1 MSVEEK
7 QARSVFVGNIP
18 HGTTEEQM
26 KDLFST
32 VGTVLSFRIVY
43 DRETGNPKGYGFAEY
58 SDIEMAQSAIRNLN
72 AAEFSGR
79 TLRVDKASSQ
89 ADELRM
95 IHQQTGGPPIENPYG
110 ENVSAEKAP
119 EAISRAVAS
128 LPPEQMYELM
138 KQMKLCIQNNMNEA
152 RTMLLNNPQLA
163 YALLQAQVIMKIV
176 EPQVAMAL
184 LHRKPDQIPPIM
196 PSNTVSMPPNLMRAP
211 LITPQPL
218 MPPALI
224 QTGQNVQPTVRLSNL
239 AQPTTAQITRQP
251 GFDHLDPRFQQG
263 GMQQRTTVQTT
274 QSSSQNSRQTSSAN
288 TSTSGINQ
296 LSQQQQQQASQQ
308 QISPQQPSQ
317 QQSPSSATTNSTVST
332 SSNQITSVDQ
342 EKAALIMQV
351 LQLRDDQIA
360 MLPLEQ
366 RQSILMLKEQIAQSA
381 GGLI

>member
-1 MSVEEK
+1 
-7 QARSVFVGNIP
+7 
-18 HGTTEEQM
+18 
-26 KDLFST
+26 
-32 VGTVLSFRIVY
+32 
-43 DRETGNPKGYGFAEY
+43 
-58 SDIEMAQSAIRNLN
+58 MAQSAIRNLN

-196 PSNTVSMPPNLMRAP
+196 PSNTVSMPPNVFLFYNF
-211 LITPQPL
+211 LLNYI
-218 MPPALI
+218 I
-224 QTGQNVQPTVRLSNL
+224 
-239 AQPTTAQITRQP
+239 
-251 GFDHLDPRFQQG
+251 F
-263 GMQQRTTVQTT
+263 
-274 QSSSQNSRQTSSAN
+274 
-288 TSTSGINQ
+288 
-296 LSQQQQQQASQQ
+296 
-308 QISPQQPSQ
+308 
-317 QQSPSSATTNSTVST
+317 
-332 SSNQITSVDQ
+332 
-342 EKAALIMQV
+342 
-351 LQLRDDQIA
+351 
-360 MLPLEQ
+360 
-366 RQSILMLKEQIAQSA
+366 
-381 GGLI
+381 